1 MIRCRATYQ
10 KSGPLRYISHLDLQK
25 VWTRVLL
32 RAKLPLAYTQG
43 FHHVPKMASAWPL
56 PLGWDGQN
64 ELVDLWFDFDPANLS
79 ENDLPQITGQLNRQ
93 TPVGLHFRSIEIVEL
108 YSPSITALIQSAD
121 YLIYLDEAVNASETG
136 EKIEV
141 FKQRSEIMR
150 ARRGKKYN
158 LKSLI
163 ENDPA
168 LIHPDPDHV
177 AISIC
182 MTARDSAM
190 GRPDEFADELG
201 LDPESLSYSRE
212 RFYLAD
218 PADMKNSSAMK
229 S

>member
-10 KSGPLRYISHLDLQK
+10 KYGPLRYISHLDLQK

-43 FHHVPKMASAWPL
+43 FHPVPKMASAWPL

-64 ELVDLWFDFDPANLS
+64 ELVDLWFDFEPDNLS
-79 ENDLPQITGQLNRQ
+79 ENDLPQITGQLNSQ
-93 TPVGLHFRSIEIVEL
+93 TPEGLHFRSIETVEL
-108 YSPSITALIQSAD
+108 YSPSITALIQRAD
-121 YLIYLDEAVNASETG
+121 YLIVLGEAVNVSELG
-136 EKIEV
+136 EKIEGL
-141 FKQRSEIMR
+141 KQRSEIMR
-150 ARRGKKYN
+150 SRRGKKYD
-158 LKSLI
+158 LKKLI

-168 LIHPDPDHV
+168 LIQTESGHN

-218 PADMKNSSAMK
+218 PADLKTSLR
-229 S
+229 